1 MKRLLFFLLAFSL
14 GSSLDQISWA
24 AQNPNPPEFGMQIG
38 FFYSSLRPHGEWIEL
53 ESGFHVWRPLHTQH
67 QWRPYLMGQWVWT
80 DDYGWYWMSSEP
92 FGWITY
98 HYGRWYNDDYYGW
111 VWMPDD
117 VWGPAWVE
125 WRYDDDYVGW
135 APLPPYAS
143 FSLNF
148 GIRFST
154 PWVAPAHYWNFVHYN
169 RFGSVIRYRDIAS
182 IEHTRRLIGTT
193 RSDYRYDTNHDR
205 VINRGVDRTI
215 IERRGNVRIS
225 SAKVREVRDQS
236 GERAIRTS
244 GSRRMERIDIYRPTR
259 DEMQRNTGHI
269 EAKRGERALS
279 IDMNKIERSHREP
292 SQERTKVEQLRTSQQ
307 QSDRTIQRETQQ
319 QESQHNVQ
327 RQEQQRSNKPRVQEH
342 KSQQNRREMRREL
355 IQRYERKQNLSSPA
369 THEAQQQRMERQKGN
384 LQREHSVRTPSE
396 RRSSRGSEKR
406 RGE

>member
-1 MKRLLFFLLAFSL
+1 MKRILFFLLAFSL
-14 GSSLDQISWA
+14 GSSLDQISWTA
-24 AQNPNPPEFGMQIG
+24 PNPNPPEFGMQIG

-53 ESGFHVWRPLHTQH
+53 EPGFHVWRPFHIQH

-80 DDYGWYWMSSEP
+80 DDFGWYWMSSEP

-98 HYGRWYNDDYYGW
+98 HYGRWYNDDFYGW

-154 PWVAPAHYWNFVHYN
+154 HWAAPAHYWNFIHYN

-182 IEHTRRLIGTT
+182 LEHTRRLIGTT

-205 VINRGVDRTI
+205 VINRGIDRTI

-225 SAKVREVRDQS
+225 SAEVREVRDQS
-236 GERAIRTS
+236 GERAIRT
-244 GSRRMERIDIYRPTR
+244 GGNRRMERIEVYRPTR
-259 DEMQRNTGHI
+259 DELQRNTGRI

-279 IDMNKIERSHREP
+279 IDMNKIERSRVES
-292 SQERTKVEQLRTSQQ
+292 SQERSQREQPRE
-307 QSDRTIQRETQQ
+307 RTIQRESQQ
-319 QESQHNVQ
+319 QEKQQNIQ
-327 RQEQQRSNKPRVQEH
+327 REEQRRENKPRVQ
-342 KSQQNRREMRREL
+342 QQKPQQKRREMRREL

-369 THEAQQQRMERQKGN
+369 AREAQQQRMERQKGN
-384 LQREHSVRTPSE
+384 MQREHSVRTPSE
-396 RRSSRGSEKR
+396 RRSSRNNDK
-406 RGE
+406 